1 MNLLRA
7 VWHLILLITV
17 YTVFNTNPLFKRTIS
32 DVCEKVTQLLKVLM
46 NKLK

>member
-17 YTVFNTNPLFKRTIS
+17 YTVFNTNTLFKRTIS
-32 DVCEKVTQLLKVLM
+32 EICEKLSALLKVLM